1 MIHVFCLYC
10 NVLYSRFLT
19 LLSHMPL
26 PYHVLSYTFAIAL
39 YTTYYRHTLYGA
51 CTYPVMLYDV
61 TRTFTEE
68 EPEPDLIDDEDVIK
82 FHWDGKG
89 RFMDVVKLTACLDE
103 VKAAE
108 ESMSNYR
115 ER

>member
-1 MIHVFCLYC
+1 MFT
-10 NVLYSRFLT
+10 YSVT
-19 LLSHMPL
+19 L
-26 PYHVLSYTFAIAL
+26 
-39 YTTYYRHTLYGA
+39 R
-51 CTYPVMLYDV
+51 DV
-61 TRTFTEE
+61 TRITE